1 MFSNMQEQKSKHIK
15 SKSRVRDQGEVF
27 TAEREVNAMLDL
39 VKHETERIDS
49 RFLEPACGNGNFLA
63 PVLERKLALVA
74 KMYKKSQLEYERNV
88 LIAVG
93 SLYGVDILED
103 NVQECRDRLY
113 KMFETAYMSIYK
125 KKAKTSICLSAKAI
139 LKRNILCGD
148 ALSLR
153 TPDSK
158 ATPIIFSEWSRPF
171 NDSRIKR
178 HDYDFQEIVA
188 KDDPDL
194 LKEYKVSDMGEKVF
208 KVHPVKSYP
217 LLHMTKL
224 GEVS

>member
-1 MFSNMQEQKSKHIK
+1 LSNMQEQKLKQIK
-15 SKSRVRDQGEVF
+15 SKIRVRDQGEVF

-39 VKHETERIDS
+39 VMHETERIDS
-49 RFLEPACGNGNFLA
+49 RFLEPTCGNGNFLA
-63 PVLERKLALVA
+63 PILERKLTLVE
-74 KMYKKSQLEYERNV
+74 KNYKKSQIEYERNV
-88 LIAVG
+88 LIAIG
-93 SLYGVDILED
+93 SLYGVDIMKD
-103 NVQECRDRLY
+103 NVQECRKRLY
-113 KMFETAYMSIYK
+113 MMFESAYMNIYK
-125 KKAKTSICLSAKAI
+125 KKARTSICLSAKII

-153 TPDSK
+153 TTDDE
-158 ATPIIFSEWSRPF
+158 AIPIIFSQWSRPF

-194 LKEYKVSDMGEKVF
+194 LKEYKISDIGEKVF